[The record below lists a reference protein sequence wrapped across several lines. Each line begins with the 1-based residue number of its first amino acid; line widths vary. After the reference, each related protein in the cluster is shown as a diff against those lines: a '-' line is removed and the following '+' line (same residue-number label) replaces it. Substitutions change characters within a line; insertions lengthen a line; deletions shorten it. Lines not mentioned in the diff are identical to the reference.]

1 MRWNRQQIFTVE
13 QNTALKRVVNSTHDV
28 EHRRLTSAVW
38 SDQPADV
45 TLFNDKGQ
53 SIERNDATETNRHI
67 ANI

>member
-1 MRWNRQQIFTVE
+1 
-13 QNTALKRVVNSTHDV
+13 LKRVVNSTHDV